1 MSYKFT
7 TFTDLYVEGSE
18 QVETVHGTMSGEW
31 ADVGMYIGSGG
42 SMPGW
47 YTVIA
52 AVMLVAI
59 LVVGNKDEQD
69 SYDKHK

>member
-1 MSYKFT
+1 MGYFTDNFT
-7 TFTDLYVEGSE
+7 TLY
-18 QVETVHGTMSGEW
+18 
-31 ADVGMYIGSGG
+31 ADGAWIDMGMYIGAG
-42 SMPGW
+42 SSAPGW

-52 AVMLVAI
+52 SVMMVVI